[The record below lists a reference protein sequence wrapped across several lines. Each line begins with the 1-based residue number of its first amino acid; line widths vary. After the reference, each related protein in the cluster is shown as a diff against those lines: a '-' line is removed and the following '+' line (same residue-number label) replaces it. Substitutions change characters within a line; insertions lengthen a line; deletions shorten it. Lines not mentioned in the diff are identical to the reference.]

1 VKNSDARMKNKKNSI
16 EVHNLSVAYNKIP
29 VLWDIDFEIPQ
40 GQIIGIVGPNGS
52 GKSTLLKA
60 IMGLV
65 PLSSGYTKIF
75 DKDLN
80 AVREKVA
87 YVPQRESVDWN
98 FPATVEDVVRMGRYK
113 PGKLFNRLSVID
125 KELASQAIEKVKLT
139 AYKDRQIAQLS
150 GGQQQ
155 RVFLARALA
164 QGADIYIMDEPFVGV
179 DVATEKTILDLLIT
193 MKNEGKTVVIVH
205 HDLQTV
211 SNSFDY
217 LVLLNTRLIA
227 HGPTKEV
234 LTEENLQATYGGQLN
249 LLTKLQ
255 NIIKEKDFPI
265 REKGFEDK

>member
-1 VKNSDARMKNKKNSI
+1 MNMSQNSI
-16 EVHNLSVAYNKIP
+16 EVHNLSVAYNRIP
-29 VLWDIDFEIPQ
+29 VLWDIDFELPQ

-65 PLSSGYTKIF
+65 PLSSGFSKIF
-75 DKDLN
+75 DKELDL
-80 AVREKVA
+80 VREKVA

-113 PGKLFNRLSVID
+113 RGKLFNRLSSID
-125 KELASQAIEKVKLT
+125 KQLALEAIDKVKLT
-139 AYKDRQIAQLS
+139 PYKDRQISQLS

-164 QGADIYIMDEPFVGV
+164 QGADMYVMDEPFVGV
-179 DVATEKTILDLLIT
+179 DVATEKTILELLIS

-211 SNSFDY
+211 SDSFDY

-227 HGPTKEV
+227 HGPTKEI

-249 LLTKLQ
+249 LLSKMQ
-255 NIIKEKDFPI
+255 NLIKNKDFPM

>member
-1 VKNSDARMKNKKNSI
+1 MSQNSI
-16 EVHNLSVAYNKIP
+16 EVHNLSVAYNRIP
-29 VLWDIDFEIPQ
+29 VLWDIDFELPQ

-65 PLSSGYTKIF
+65 PLSSGFSKIF
-75 DKDLN
+75 DKELDL
-80 AVREKVA
+80 VREKVA

-113 PGKLFNRLSVID
+113 RGKLFNRLSSID
-125 KELASQAIEKVKLT
+125 KQLALEAIEKVKLT
-139 AYKDRQIAQLS
+139 PYKDRQISQLS

-164 QGADIYIMDEPFVGV
+164 QGADIYVMDEPFVGV
-179 DVATEKTILDLLIT
+179 DVATEKTILELLIS

-211 SNSFDY
+211 SDSFDY

-227 HGPTKEV
+227 HGPTKEI

-249 LLTKLQ
+249 LLSKMQ
-255 NIIKEKDFPI
+255 NLIKNKDFPM

>member
-1 VKNSDARMKNKKNSI
+1 MSQNSI
-16 EVHNLSVAYNKIP
+16 EVHNLSVAYNRIP
-29 VLWDIDFEIPQ
+29 VLWDIDFELPK

-65 PLSSGYTKIF
+65 PLSSGFSKIF
-75 DKDLN
+75 DKELDL
-80 AVREKVA
+80 VREKVA

-113 PGKLFNRLSVID
+113 RGKLFNRLSSID
-125 KELASQAIEKVKLT
+125 KQLAIEAIEKVKLT
-139 AYKDRQIAQLS
+139 PYKDRQISQLS

-164 QGADIYIMDEPFVGV
+164 QGADVYVMDEPFVGV
-179 DVATEKTILDLLIT
+179 DVATEKTILELLIS

-211 SNSFDY
+211 SDSFDY

-227 HGPTKEV
+227 HGPTKEI

-249 LLTKLQ
+249 LLSKMQ
-255 NIIKEKDFPI
+255 NLIKNKDFPI

>member
-1 VKNSDARMKNKKNSI
+1 MSQNSI
-16 EVHNLSVAYNKIP
+16 EVHNLSVAYNRIP
-29 VLWDIDFEIPQ
+29 VLWDIDFELPQ

-65 PLSSGYTKIF
+65 PLSSGFSKIF
-75 DKDLN
+75 DKELDL
-80 AVREKVA
+80 VREKVA

-113 PGKLFNRLSVID
+113 RGKLFNRLSSID
-125 KELASQAIEKVKLT
+125 KQLALEAIEKVKLT
-139 AYKDRQIAQLS
+139 PYKDRQISQLS

-164 QGADIYIMDEPFVGV
+164 QGADMYVMDEPFVGV
-179 DVATEKTILDLLIT
+179 DVATEKTILELLIS

-211 SNSFDY
+211 SDSFDY

-227 HGPTKEV
+227 HGPTKEI

-249 LLTKLQ
+249 LLSKMQ
-255 NIIKEKDFPI
+255 NLIKNKDFPM

>member
-1 VKNSDARMKNKKNSI
+1 MSQNSI
-16 EVHNLSVAYNKIP
+16 EVHNLSVAYNRVP
-29 VLWDIDFEIPQ
+29 VLWDIDFELPK

-60 IMGLV
+60 IMGLI
-65 PLSSGYTKIF
+65 PLSSGFAKIF
-75 DKDLN
+75 DKELEL
-80 AVREKVA
+80 VRERVA
-87 YVPQRESVDWN
+87 YVPQRESVDWD

-113 PGKLFNRLSVID
+113 RGKLFNRLSAID
-125 KELASQAIEKVKLT
+125 KQLASEAIEKVKLEP
-139 AYKDRQIAQLS
+139 YKDRQISQLS

-164 QGADIYIMDEPFVGV
+164 QGADVYVMDEPFVGV
-179 DVATEKTILDLLIT
+179 DVATEKTILELLIT

-211 SNSFDY
+211 SDSFDY

-227 HGPTKEV
+227 HGPTKDI

-249 LLTKLQ
+249 LLSKMR
-255 NIIKEKDFPI
+255 NIIKNKDFPM

>member
-1 VKNSDARMKNKKNSI
+1 MSQNSI
-16 EVHNLSVAYNKIP
+16 EVHNLSVAYNRIP
-29 VLWDIDFEIPQ
+29 VLWDIDFELPK

-60 IMGLV
+60 IMGLI
-65 PLSSGYTKIF
+65 PLSSGYSKIF
-75 DKDLN
+75 DQELDL
-80 AVREKVA
+80 VRERVA

-98 FPATVEDVVRMGRYK
+98 FPATVEDVVLMGRYK
-113 PGKLFNRLSVID
+113 KGKLFNRLSGID
-125 KELASQAIEKVKLT
+125 KQLVAEAIEKVKLT
-139 AYKDRQIAQLS
+139 AYKDRQISQLS

-164 QGADIYIMDEPFVGV
+164 QGADIYVMDEPFVGV
-179 DVATEKTILDLLIT
+179 DVATEKTILELLIT

-211 SNSFDY
+211 SDSFDY

-227 HGPTKEV
+227 HGPTREI

-249 LLTKLQ
+249 LLSKMRDL
-255 NIIKEKDFPI
+255 IKDKDFPM

>member
-1 VKNSDARMKNKKNSI
+1 MSQNSI
-16 EVHNLSVAYNKIP
+16 EVHNLSVAYNRIP
-29 VLWDIDFEIPQ
+29 VLWDIDFELPQ

-65 PLSSGYTKIF
+65 PLSSGFSKIF
-75 DKDLN
+75 DKELDL
-80 AVREKVA
+80 VREKVA

-113 PGKLFNRLSVID
+113 RGKLFNRLSSID
-125 KELASQAIEKVKLT
+125 KQLALEAIEKVKLT
-139 AYKDRQIAQLS
+139 SYKDRQISQLS

-155 RVFLARALA
+155 RVFLARALT
-164 QGADIYIMDEPFVGV
+164 QGADIYVMDEPFVGV
-179 DVATEKTILDLLIT
+179 DVATEKTILELLIS

-211 SNSFDY
+211 SDSFDY

-227 HGPTKEV
+227 HGPTKEI

-249 LLTKLQ
+249 LLSKMQ
-255 NIIKEKDFPI
+255 NLIKNKDFPM

>member
-1 VKNSDARMKNKKNSI
+1 MNQKHSI
-16 EVHNLSVAYNKIP
+16 EVHNLSVAYNRIP
-29 VLWDIDFEIPQ
+29 VLWDVDFELPQ
-40 GQIIGIVGPNGS
+40 GQIIGVVGPNGS

-60 IMGLV
+60 IMGLI
-65 PLSSGYTKIF
+65 PLSSGFAKIY
-75 DKDLN
+75 DKDLDL
-80 AVREKVA
+80 VRDRVA

-113 PGKLFNRLSVID
+113 RGKLFKRLSSID
-125 KELASQAIEKVKLT
+125 KELANEAIEKVKLG

-164 QGADIYIMDEPFVGV
+164 QGADLYIMDEPFVGV
-179 DVATEKTILDLLIT
+179 DIATEKTILELLIA

-211 SNSFDY
+211 SDSFDY
-217 LVLLNTRLIA
+217 LVLMNTRLIA
-227 HGPTKEV
+227 HGPTREV

-249 LLTKLQ
+249 LLAKMQ
-255 NIIKEKDFPI
+255 NLIKNKDFPI